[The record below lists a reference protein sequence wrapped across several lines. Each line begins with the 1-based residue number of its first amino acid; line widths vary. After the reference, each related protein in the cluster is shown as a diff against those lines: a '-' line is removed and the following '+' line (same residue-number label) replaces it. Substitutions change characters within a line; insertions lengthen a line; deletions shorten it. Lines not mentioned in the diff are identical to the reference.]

1 MNKILIDNCLS
12 PRIAY
17 ALDGY
22 YNTRSRKFEC
32 VALRDKFTQN
42 TPDIDW
48 INSIS
53 QSSDNW
59 AFITND
65 KLRNDAEKTAVLSSG
80 LVGFIFSNQLAK
92 MKLHTQ
98 LIEIFKRIT
107 QIENEI
113 RSHDGSVGRLFE
125 INHKNNDLRDM
136 SKP

>member
-1 MNKILIDNCLS
+1 MNKILIDHCLS

-22 YNTRSRKFEC
+22 YNVKSRKFEC
-32 VALRDKFTQN
+32 VALRDKFAEN
-42 TPDIDW
+42 TPDIVW
-48 INSIS
+48 LNSIS
-53 QSSDNW
+53 HSSDNW

-80 LVGFIFSNQLAK
+80 LVGFVFSNQLAK

-98 LIEIFKRIT
+98 LTEIFRRII

-113 RSHDGSVGRLFE
+113 RSHNGLVGRLFE
-125 INHKNNDLRDM
+125 INHTRVGLREI
-136 SKP
+136 